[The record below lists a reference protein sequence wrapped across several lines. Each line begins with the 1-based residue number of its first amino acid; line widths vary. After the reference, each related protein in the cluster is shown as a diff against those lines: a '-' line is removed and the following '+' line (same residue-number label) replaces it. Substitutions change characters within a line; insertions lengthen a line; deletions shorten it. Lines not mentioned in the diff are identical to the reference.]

1 MKKLFGILSLALLL
15 LSCQNKSR
23 QKYSPTLT
31 ETQSEE
37 SYLQPDTAVTE
48 EVKELQEEVKVPS
61 TPTASS
67 SSHSHDVTEEVK
79 ELQEEVKVPSTPTAS
94 SSSHSHESSS
104 YDNMRGFDPASEDD
118 MEDNGM
124 SRYMENND
132 EEGWD

>member
-1 MKKLFGILSLALLL
+1 MRKVLGTLALSLLL

-23 QKYSPTLT
+23 QEYSPTLT

-37 SYLQPDTAVTE
+37 SYQLPDTAVTE

-67 SSHSHDVTEEVK
+67 SSHSHK
-79 ELQEEVKVPSTPTAS
+79 S
-94 SSSHSHESSS
+94 SN

>member
-67 SSHSHDVTEEVK
+67 SSHSH
-79 ELQEEVKVPSTPTAS
+79 
-94 SSSHSHESSS
+94 ESSS

>member
-1 MKKLFGILSLALLL
+1 MKKIFGILSLALLL
-15 LSCQNKSR
+15 LSCQNKSK
-23 QKYSPTLT
+23 QEYSPTLT

-37 SYLQPDTAVTE
+37 SYQLPDTAVTE
-48 EVKELQEEVKVPS
+48 EVKERK
-61 TPTASS
+61 
-67 SSHSHDVTEEVK
+67 
-79 ELQEEVKVPSTPTAS
+79 EEVKVPSTPTAS

>member
-1 MKKLFGILSLALLL
+1 MRKVLGTLALSLLL
-15 LSCQNKSR
+15 LSCQNKSK
-23 QKYSPTLT
+23 QEYSPTLT

-37 SYLQPDTAVTE
+37 SYQLPETAVTE
-48 EVKELQEEVKVPS
+48 EVKERQEEVKVPS
-61 TPTASS
+61 TPTSF
-67 SSHSHDVTEEVK
+67 
-79 ELQEEVKVPSTPTAS
+79 P
-94 SSSHSHESSS
+94 SSHSHESSS

>member
-1 MKKLFGILSLALLL
+1 MRKVLGTLALSLLL
-15 LSCQNKSR
+15 LSCQNKSK
-23 QKYSPTLT
+23 QEYSPTLT

-37 SYLQPDTAVTE
+37 SYQLPDTAVTE
-48 EVKELQEEVKVPS
+48 EVKERQEEVKAPS
-61 TPTASS
+61 TS
-67 SSHSHDVTEEVK
+67 
-79 ELQEEVKVPSTPTAS
+79 TAS

-104 YDNMRGFDPASEDD
+104 YVNMRGFDPASEDD

>member
-37 SYLQPDTAVTE
+37 SYQQPDTA
-48 EVKELQEEVKVPS
+48 
-61 TPTASS
+61 
-67 SSHSHDVTEEVK
+67 VTEEVK

>member
-1 MKKLFGILSLALLL
+1 MRKVLGTLALSLLL

-23 QKYSPTLT
+23 QEYSPTLT

-37 SYLQPDTAVTE
+37 SYQQPDTAVTE
-48 EVKELQEEVKVPS
+48 EVKERKEEVKVQS
-61 TPTASS
+61 TPTSFSS
-67 SSHSHDVTEEVK
+67 SR
-79 ELQEEVKVPSTPTAS
+79 
-94 SSSHSHESSS
+94 SHESSN